1 MLHHTSPPSL
11 RRPSRPTSHAAPHAP
26 LHHTSPP
33 SLRLGPPRPG
43 VVQPGGYTDASA
55 GGLCKERHEPMDE
68 RQLVALQMLP
78 FVKQHPTREAAA
90 IDAAEAEE
98 RWVERERFAK
108 RSLAGRPG
116 GGIAGG
122 GANLRP
128 RVEEASLNPRR
139 ARERFEA
146 VAAPPRGR
154 CEPVRQAREAVRP
167 KGGSGQSLSGPRAD
181 RLPPRWNSRRAP
193 GPPAMDFVRRL
204 TAV

>member
-1 MLHHTSPPSL
+1 MAG
-11 RRPSRPTSHAAPHAP
+11 SHPKRTP
-26 LHHTSPP
+26 F
-33 SLRLGPPRPG
+33 GPAHQVWLNQGVFAQNGGAGG

-139 ARERFEA
+139 ARERSSSRWA
-146 VAAPPRGR
+146 SSAP
-154 CEPVRQAREAVRP
+154 
-167 KGGSGQSLSGPRAD
+167 
-181 RLPPRWNSRRAP
+181 RRAS
-193 GPPAMDFVRRL
+193 R
-204 TAV
+204 